1 MYRFSF
7 RNIPITELLP
17 RNCKQVMNWLNYP
30 PVSVKMENGAASE
43 IRPRR

>member
-1 MYRFSF
+1 MTVQ
-7 RNIPITELLP
+7 IPDCLTAELPL